1 MEMEFTK
8 FYSELERYMTAQ
20 TTMEQIIAG
29 VGKGVY
35 FSWGCSKKAYCEIDG
50 KCGLA
55 LRVNGFCF
63 SGCVIVLLN
72 GGADLYEV
80 YTAKDVK
87 NLATYKN
94 THTGIFCDQL
104 GSVLDKIIEK
114 GNMSDEEYNARV
126 DKEYRGMDIEKYIF
140 S

>member
-1 MEMEFTK
+1 MEMTK
-8 FYSELERYMTAQ
+8 NYSELERYMMAR
-20 TTMEQIIAG
+20 TTMQQIVAG
-29 VGKGVY
+29 VGASVY
-35 FSWGCSKKAYCEIDG
+35 YSWGCSKKVYCEIDG

-55 LRVNGFCF
+55 MRVNGFCF
-63 SGCVIVLLN
+63 SGWVVILLN

-87 NLATYKN
+87 NLATYENK
-94 THTGIFCDQL
+94 HTDIYCDQL
-104 GSVLDKIIEK
+104 GSVLDEIIEK

-126 DKEYRGMDIEKYIF
+126 DKEYRGQNIEEYIF